1 MNNKDRKPFNTH
13 NVLDTGFDK
22 SRRRFLKY
30 TGASSVLVASSHSL
44 ASSSSLLENRVA
56 VGRSL
61 LPSTIRFNGERKD
74 PVTGMYLLGNG
85 YRAYNPSMARFNAP
99 DSASPFGGGG
109 INSYAYC
116 LGDPVNRTD
125 PSGHFA
131 LMSLLVGAIVGAVVG
146 ATVSIVS
153 EGIQTAVNPDHDFD
167 WKQVGIGATLGFIS
181 GGFGAAAKGA
191 KASVKV
197 GLAVA
202 DTVTSSAAEFGLN
215 VATGMPVKQAGI
227 SAGVGA
233 IVGLGSYGAGYG
245 VNGFSA
251 ATQSRPA
258 MRRNTK
264 HPMSIEGKG
273 KERWPRGYTNNFRGT
288 GEDAIL
294 LHGTKDGY
302 LVVGEKAKRNSNTQ
316 LWETD
321 DRNTQ
326 FLKGS
331 DLAIYMRD
339 KKGINLYGRSSSSP
353 VHLLSCFA
361 KRGAAQDLANEI
373 RRPVIAYATHPTWTP
388 SLRDIERQ
396 DFDITAE
403 FAPWNPRRCFQ
414 GATHA
419 PNPRTFQP
427 I

>member
-13 NVLDTGFDK
+13 SVLDTGFDK

-131 LMSLLVGAIVGAVVG
+131 LMSLLIGAIVGAVVG

-245 VNGFSA
+245 TKRFSNS
-251 ATQSRPA
+251 TQSHPP
-258 MRRNTK
+258 MRSNTT
-264 HPMSIEGKG
+264 HPMSIEGQPNYG
-273 KERWPRGYTNNFRGT
+273 PWPRGYTDNFRGT
-288 GEDAIL
+288 GEEAIL
-294 LHGTKDGY
+294 LHGDPNGNV
-302 LVVGEKAKRNSNTQ
+302 LVGEKAFLDPKTNQWDTDYNNASLLTGSQ
-316 LWETD
+316 LARHMKNNEGID
-321 DRNTQ
+321 
-326 FLKGS
+326 LYKG
-331 DLAIYMRD
+331 
-339 KKGINLYGRSSSSP
+339 SSP

-361 KRGAAQDLANEI
+361 KRGAAQDLATEI
-373 RRPVIAYATHPTWTP
+373 RRPVIAYSKNPTWTHNLN
-388 SLRDIERQ
+388 SIESPTFSVGASFGKWDPRNCFW
-396 DFDITAE
+396 DRHGAK
-403 FAPWNPRRCFQ
+403 PRRFD
-414 GATHA
+414 
-419 PNPRTFQP
+419 P
-427 I
+427 